1 MGRFVGTGATLLVA
15 VAFACSSSDDNKATS
30 GNDGGPN
37 GSSGNVGDGGTGA
50 PADTDGGATQPP
62 AASCA
67 AAGGTAT
74 VAAPTLTRSLV
85 DQASAEGWMA
95 SPAIADI
102 DLDQKPETIV
112 VREGRVVVWHADGSF
127 GWAFDTKKDR
137 IWASPIVGNFTGD
150 DKLEI
155 AIAARD
161 SAWILDSTGNPVQG
175 FPQTF
180 GGGNEIR
187 TVAAG
192 DLDGDGALDLAV
204 GVKNGTGDPFD
215 IVNAWHANGT
225 PVAGF
230 PPVASGVS
238 GCTASTGT
246 SPCYFA
252 GLYDQNLAIG
262 TIDTA
267 DGAKQGL
274 VLPHDDAYASF
285 FHGTGVATDAN
296 PIYKTAKKTP
306 AVRYLFDL
314 PLAEQGYAND
324 EEVSTQAHFTNTP
337 PAIADIDKDGT
348 PDIVMVGSA
357 QNAAQ
362 DDRLRGVGLWV
373 LDSHATRHV
382 GWEAPFPVPA
392 YVMGLNDGF
401 AHDFDADPVAGA
413 DNLVGLTNQ
422 VTIADI
428 SSAKPGLEMIFAGF
442 DGKIHAVAADKTDL
456 WSFSYGENG
465 RALTPGI
472 VVADLSADG
481 VPEVVFATYTPDQG
495 TGALYILSAAGEQ
508 LQKIALPERG
518 SMAVPTIGD
527 ADGDGTL
534 DIVISL
540 KDEVDTKETVLVYQ
554 VPGSKPNCLLWPTG
568 RANNLRNGW
577 VRN

>member
-1 MGRFVGTGATLLVA
+1 MRRFVGTGATVLMA
-15 VAFACSSSDDNKATS
+15 VVFACGGSDDDTNKGGSSGTS
-30 GNDGGPN
+30 GNGG
-37 GSSGNVGDGGTGA
+37 GDGGTGA
-50 PADTDGGATQPP
+50 PTDTDGGATQPP

-67 AAGGTAT
+67 SAGGTAT
-74 VAAPTLTRSLV
+74 MQTPTLLRKLV
-85 DQASAEGWMA
+85 DQKSAEGWLA
-95 SPAIADI
+95 SPAVADI
-102 DLDQKPETIV
+102 DLDGKPETIV
-112 VREGRVVVWHADGSF
+112 VRESRVVVWHADGTF
-127 GWAFDTKKDR
+127 AWAFDTKQDR
-137 IWASPIVGNFTGD
+137 VWASPIVGNFTGD

-155 AIAARD
+155 AVAARQ
-161 SAWILDSTGNPVQG
+161 SAWILDASGNIISG

-180 GGGNEIR
+180 GGSNEIR
-187 TVAAG
+187 SVAAG

-238 GCTASTGT
+238 GCTSSKGA

-252 GLYDQNLAIG
+252 GLYDQNIAIG

-274 VLPHDDAYASF
+274 VLPHDDSYASF

-296 PIYKTAKKTP
+296 PIYTKAKKTP
-306 AVRYLFDL
+306 AVRYLYVLSD
-314 PLAEQGYAND
+314 AEQGYADD
-324 EEVSTQAHFTNTP
+324 EETATQAHFTNTP

-373 LDSHATRHV
+373 MDSHATRHA
-382 GWEAPFPVPA
+382 GWDPPFQVPT

-401 AHDFDADPVAGA
+401 AHDFDGDAVSGA

-422 VTIADI
+422 ATVADI
-428 SSAKPGLEMIFAGF
+428 NATKAGLEIIFAGF

-456 WSFSYGENG
+456 WSFSYGEDG
-465 RALTPGI
+465 RSLTPGI

-481 VPEVVFATYTPDQG
+481 VPEIVFATYSPDQG
-495 TGALYILSAAGEQ
+495 GGNLYILDSTGKQ
-508 LQKIALPERG
+508 LQKIGLPERG
-518 SMAVPTIGD
+518 SMAVPTIAD

-534 DIVISL
+534 EIVVSL
-540 KDEVDTKETVLVYQ
+540 KDEIDSKETVLLYN

-568 RANNLRNGW
+568 RANYLRNGW
-577 VRN
+577 VR